1 MSAEDLEEP
10 CMSLDRPIF
19 EMQSVGSPDVMV
31 TERQAYE
38 LAERSYRRGFQQ
50 GAHLGGICL
59 HYGESVYREWM
70 TKVAEWRYPRGSSRS
85 SWNPAPKWKGMR

>member
-1 MSAEDLEEP
+1 MSGEDLEEP
-10 CMSLDRPIF
+10 GMMLDGPF
-19 EMQSVGSPDVMV
+19 CEEQSVGSPDVMV

-50 GAHLGGICL
+50 GAHFGGVCL
-59 HYGESVYREWM
+59 DLGESVYRKWM
-70 TKVAEWRYPRGSSRS
+70 TKVYEWRYPRGSSRS